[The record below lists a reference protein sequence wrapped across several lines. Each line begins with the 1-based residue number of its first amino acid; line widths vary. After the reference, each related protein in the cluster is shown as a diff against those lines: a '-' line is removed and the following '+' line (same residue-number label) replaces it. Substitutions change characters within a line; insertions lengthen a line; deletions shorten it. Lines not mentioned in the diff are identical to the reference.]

1 MCVYSESQTYFRMF
15 VFQHDLYG
23 GVSLQAV
30 SKAAGVTEDLQLER
44 FFSILQVIESEIQ
57 GGGLRCLIA
66 RPK

>member
-1 MCVYSESQTYFRMF
+1 MCVYSESQTYFRML

-44 FFSILQVIESEIQ
+44 FFAILQVIKSEIQ
-57 GGGLRCLIA
+57 GGGLRCLISS
-66 RPK
+66 PK